1 MRLASLEV
9 GGLALVAAVV
19 VAVATLAV
27 VAAVAA
33 ITVVVAVA
41 TLTVVAAVATVAV
54 VAALAIALAITLLTG
69 AVLAAFAVVL
79 TGLTSS
85 GGLRIVNL
93 DGPLTKLGT
102 LELLQGVDGSL
113 NIDEVGV
120 GEATG
125 PAGSTVNGDADVLE
139 TVNADEDVVQLGI
152 GGLVGDVA
160 NEKAGGRLA
169 DGAAA
174 VDLRTAG
181 LNADAATVPERAVDL
196 GAGLLEGLTGGEGD
210 ETVTV
215 DPIC

>member
-1 MRLASLEV
+1 MRLVSLEL

-19 VAVATLAV
+19 VAIATVAV
-27 VAAVAA
+27 VAAVAT

-41 TLTVVAAVATVAV
+41 TLTVVAAVTAVAV
-54 VAALAIALAITLLTG
+54 VATLTIALAITLLTR

-79 TGLTSS
+79 AGLASS
-85 GGLRIVNL
+85 DGLSIVDL
-93 DGPLTKLGT
+93 DGPLAELGT
-102 LELLQGVDGSL
+102 LELLQGVNGSL
-113 NIDEVGV
+113 NVDEVGV
-120 GEATG
+120 GKATG

-181 LNADAATVPERAVDL
+181 LNANAATVPERAVDL

-215 DPIC
+215 DTIC